1 MAERSDKGDT
11 LALVVLSGAFER
23 VHYALATA
31 AAAAAL
37 DRPVLLFF
45 TQGAV
50 TALLTGTD
58 EAPGWH
64 RLAVEP
70 GLAGGNAASRD
81 RAFRER
87 GAAGFEDLLAACKE
101 LGIRFLVCSMG
112 LRVAGAKRAALRADL
127 EIEETGL
134 TDLLARAGALVFI

>member
-1 MAERSDKGDT
+1 MAERTDKGDT
-11 LALVVLSGAFER
+11 LALVVLSSAFER

-45 TQGAV
+45 TQGAM
-50 TALLTGTD
+50 TALLAGTD
-58 EAPGWH
+58 KAPGWH

-70 GLAGGNAASRD
+70 GLAGDDAASRD

-87 GAAGFEDLLAACKE
+87 GAAGFEELLAACQE
-101 LGIRFLVCSMG
+101 LGVRFLVCSMG
-112 LRVAGAKRAALRADL
+112 LRVAGAERASLRTDL
-127 EIEETGL
+127 AIEETGL
-134 TDLLARAGALVFI
+134 TDLLARGSALVFI